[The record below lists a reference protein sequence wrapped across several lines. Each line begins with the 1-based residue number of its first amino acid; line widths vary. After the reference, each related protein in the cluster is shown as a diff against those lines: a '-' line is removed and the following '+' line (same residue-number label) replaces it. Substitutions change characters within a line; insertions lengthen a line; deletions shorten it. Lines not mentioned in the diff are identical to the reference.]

1 MWVGATVG
9 RGGGAPPG
17 KHASRQHGAA
27 SPGARGAGTG
37 YSRGHGREKSRE
49 GGGGARLGVSRL
61 QQDAEGLILPRQDR
75 DGDKGEEER
84 ADEHD
89 EEGQAD
95 VVQHQQLKV
104 QLRGRGGART

>member
-1 MWVGATVG
+1 M
-9 RGGGAPPG
+9 
-17 KHASRQHGAA
+17 
-27 SPGARGAGTG
+27 
-37 YSRGHGREKSRE
+37 
-49 GGGGARLGVSRL
+49 GVSRL
-61 QQDAEGLILPRQDR
+61 QQDAEGLILPRQDI

-104 QLRGRGGART
+104 QLRGRGGARGQLPPLLEIRHSLRMERVIQLQGLWHHAGAGHLRRRERAWKV